1 VTERHAAFFIC
12 LGERKK
18 ENLTDRAISR
28 FIIFNIIF
36 LFKKKEFGAKNSNWP
51 TINIIGRVRVTLG
64 PRYATS
70 DVAHSFIHVSFFCYY
85 YNIYKTDRGI
95 YY

>member
-36 LFKKKEFGAKNSNWP
+36 LFKKKKNLALK
-51 TINIIGRVRVTLG
+51 IRIGQQ
-64 PRYATS
+64 
-70 DVAHSFIHVSFFCYY
+70 
-85 YNIYKTDRGI
+85 
-95 YY
+95 